1 MNLAVWNIGYI
12 VFLWSCVILQ
22 YITTLMFIY
31 VNINTKIIEIIERNR
46 HICTLQLYFQCIL
59 QVLALIHNF
68 VRNRH
73 FHLEFHCDPRAGLL
87 QSVCA
92 GSIKY
97 NFVGVS
103 NRHDDETAQQT
114 TRRMNVRNLD
124 KCKKLRF
131 STCLMLAGKRLS
143 SRTEIWQR
151 TIRQYLIA
159 PSAGM
164 NYSSANNGAW
174 CTKRHTQRR
183 NSTLPLSYAAFPHV
197 RLYRGEV
204 YVE

>member
-1 MNLAVWNIGYI
+1 MI
-12 VFLWSCVILQ
+12 FILD
-22 YITTLMFIY
+22 
-31 VNINTKIIEIIERNR
+31 R
-46 HICTLQLYFQCIL
+46 
-59 QVLALIHNF
+59 
-68 VRNRH
+68 
-73 FHLEFHCDPRAGLL
+73 FHCDSPAGLL
-87 QSVCA
+87 QDVCA

-103 NRHDDETAQQT
+103 SRRDDETAQQT

-143 SRTEIWQR
+143 SQTEIWQR

-164 NYSSANNGAW
+164 NYSSANNGVW
-174 CTKRHTQRR
+174 CTKCHTGRR
-183 NSTLPLSYAAFPHV
+183 NFILFLKLRRLISSSTFVTRIWNTMVTCILRGLWWF
-197 RLYRGEV
+197 YRV
-204 YVE
+204 FLFFY